1 MKFLGRDH
9 GIPSYNSFRAR
20 CGLRRANTWED
31 LTRELSPEVIIRFKT
46 IYASPDD
53 IDLFPGGLSEYPVKG
68 GLVGPTFA
76 CIIGLQFR
84 HLKQCDRFW

>member
-1 MKFLGRDH
+1 MKYLGRDH
-9 GIPSYNSFRAR
+9 GIPSYNTFRAR
-20 CGLRRANTWED
+20 CGLKRANTWHD
-31 LTRELSPEVIIRFKT
+31 LTRELHPDVIARFKL

-84 HLKQCDRFW
+84 QLKQCDRFW